1 MRQLIAE
8 PGTATKLGAFAP
20 NPAAMVTHGFGDI
33 IRRRAYH
40 RKTGALAD
48 LFAAPDSVARI
59 QAMAD
64 AHHRSALADLFA
76 RGALQAPAE
85 TGAR

>member
-1 MRQLIAE
+1 M
-8 PGTATKLGAFAP
+8 
-20 NPAAMVTHGFGDI
+20 
-33 IRRRAYH
+33 RRRALSQY
-40 RKTGALAD
+40 RVAAEETYDRNTGALAD
-48 LFAAPDSVARI
+48 LFAAPDSVAQI
-59 QAMAD
+59 QAMAA